1 METTNKREQS
11 HACMDSAEREGVRQS
26 QQFSNSIVDI
36 HYQQTGAAT
45 AVNPLGMREMQA
57 LAYEARNKRF
67 LLIKAP
73 PASGK
78 SRALMYIALDK
89 LVNQGIKKV
98 VVAVPEKSIGRSFK
112 NTNLMNGGFFA
123 NWEVPTYFNLTD
135 VKNEQDKK
143 GRFLEFFQ
151 HAKAQI
157 LVCAHATL
165 RNGMKELN
173 DDAFNDVLLAIDEFH
188 HTSADANSNLGDVV
202 RRVMNNSTGHIVAM
216 TGSYFRGDGIPVL
229 RAEDEAKFYPIT
241 YNYYQQLNGYKY
253 LKNLILGYHFYHGS
267 YLDHIGEVLDTHKKT
282 IIHIPSVN
290 QRASTGLGKYQE
302 TADIMKMIGTF
313 DHKDYNTG
321 IYYVKTEDGRMLKV
335 ADLVEDEQKERN
347 MVQGYLQNIKDRDD
361 VDIIIALGT
370 AKEGFD
376 WQWCE
381 MCLTVGVRG
390 SLTEVIQIIGRCTRD
405 SEGKETARFVNMIA
419 MPEAEQAEVKVAVND
434 FLKAITASLLM
445 EQVMAPSWKFKSIKD
460 EDDDNSDLTRTIV
473 VEGLKPL
480 SSEKTKTI
488 VESQLDDLKAAIL
501 QDDMMVKALSGST
514 TAETITQQIIPKII
528 RERYDLTD
536 EEVEEVRQRL
546 LLDTIIKGNDIVDE
560 KGNPI
565 STITDDD
572 DKPSEG
578 NRLIKIANRF
588 INIDK
593 LSINLIDTINPFQR
607 AYEVISKSVDA
618 KTLKLIQDTIAEQKY
633 EMTLEQAIIL
643 FKGPLKTY
651 VAEHNGK
658 IPSVDDPDPKVR
670 ELGVAYAKIWN
681 QKRRQLSGLEIGE

>member
-1 METTNKREQS
+1 MLKTENT
-11 HACMDSAEREGVRQS
+11 
-26 QQFSNSIVDI
+26 IVDI
-36 HYQQTGAAT
+36 HYQQTGTAT

-57 LAYEARNKRF
+57 MAYEHRNKRF

-78 SRALMYIALDK
+78 SRALMFIALDK
-89 LVNQGIKKV
+89 LQNQGLKRV

-123 NWEVPTYFNLTD
+123 NWAVPTYFNLTD

-143 GRFLEFFQ
+143 GRFIEFFRQ
-151 HAKAQI
+151 NGAKI

-165 RNGMKELN
+165 RNGMKELE
-173 DDAFNDVLLAIDEFH
+173 DEAFNDTLLAIDEFH

-216 TGSYFRGDGIPVL
+216 TGSYFRGDGVPVL
-229 RAEDEAKFYPIT
+229 RAEDEARFFPVT

-267 YLDHIGEVLDTHKKT
+267 YLDHIGEVLDTTKKT

-290 QRASTGLGKYQE
+290 ARSSTGLGKYTE
-302 TADIMKMIGTF
+302 TGEIMKVTGTVES
-313 DHKDYNTG
+313 KDYNTG
-321 IYYVKTEDGRMLKV
+321 IYHVRTTDDRLLKV
-335 ADLVEDEQKERN
+335 ADLVEDDQKERN
-347 MVQGYLQNIKDRDD
+347 MVQGYLQNIRHRDD

-405 SEGKETARFVNMIA
+405 CEGKETARFVNLIA
-419 MPEAEQAEVKVAVND
+419 MPDAEQAEVKVAVND

-445 EQVMAPSWKFKSIKD
+445 EQVMAPSWKFKTIKD
-460 EDDDNSDLTRTIV
+460 EDDGKGDLTHTIV

-488 VESQLDDLKAAIL
+488 VESQLDDLKAAVL

-514 TAETITQQIIPKII
+514 TAETITQHIIPKII
-528 RERYDLTD
+528 RERYPDLTD
-536 EEVEEVRQRL
+536 EEIEEVRQRL
-546 LLDTIIKGNDIVDE
+546 LLDTIIKGSDVVNE
-560 KGNPI
+560 KGEPI
-565 STITDDD
+565 SSIPSGGDDEE
-572 DKPSEG
+572 KSEG

-588 INIDK
+588 INIDQ
-593 LSINLIDTINPFQR
+593 LNINLIDTINPFQR

-633 EMTLEQAIIL
+633 DMTLEQAIIL
-643 FKGPLKTY
+643 FKGPLKGY
-651 VAEHNGK
+651 VAEHDGK
-658 IPSVDDPDPKVR
+658 LPSMDDPDPKVR
-670 ELGVAYAKIWN
+670 ELAVAYAKILN
-681 QKRRQLSGLEIGE
+681 QKRRHMSGLEIGE

>member
-1 METTNKREQS
+1 MLKTENT
-11 HACMDSAEREGVRQS
+11 
-26 QQFSNSIVDI
+26 IVDI
-36 HYQQTGAAT
+36 KYQQTGTAT

-57 LAYEARNKRF
+57 MAYEHRNKRF

-78 SRALMYIALDK
+78 SRALMFIALDK
-89 LVNQGIKKV
+89 LTNQGIKRV

-112 NTNLMNGGFFA
+112 NTNLMNSGFFA
-123 NWEVPTYFNLTD
+123 NWEVAPYFNLTD

-143 GRFLEFFQ
+143 GRFIEFFRQ
-151 HAKAQI
+151 NSAKI

-165 RNGMKELN
+165 RNGMKELE
-173 DDAFNDVLLAIDEFH
+173 DEAFNDTLLAIDEFH

-216 TGSYFRGDGIPVL
+216 TGSYFRGDGVPVL
-229 RAEDEAKFYPIT
+229 RAEDEARFFPVT

-267 YLDHIGEVLDTHKKT
+267 YLDRIGEVLDTRKKT

-290 QRASTGLGKYQE
+290 ARSSTGLGKYTE
-302 TADIMKMIGTF
+302 TGEIMKVIGTVES
-313 DHKDYNTG
+313 KDYNTG
-321 IYYVKTEDGRMLKV
+321 IYYVRTADGRLLKV
-335 ADLVEDEQKERN
+335 ADLVEDDQKERN
-347 MVQGYLQNIKDRDD
+347 LVQGYLQNIKHRDD

-405 SEGKETARFVNMIA
+405 CEGKETARFVNLIA
-419 MPEAEQAEVKVAVND
+419 MPDAEQAEVKVAVND

-445 EQVMAPSWKFKSIKD
+445 EQVMAPSWKFKTEKE
-460 EDDDNSDLTRTIV
+460 EDDGKGDLTHTIV

-488 VESQLDDLKAAIL
+488 VESQLDDLKAAVL

-514 TAETITQQIIPKII
+514 TAETITQHIIPKII
-528 RERYDLTD
+528 RERYPDLTA
-536 EEVEEVRQRL
+536 EEIEEVRQRL
-546 LLDTIIKGNDIVDE
+546 LLDTIIKGNDVVNE
-560 KGNPI
+560 KGEPI
-565 STITDDD
+565 PSIPSGGDDEE
-572 DKPSEG
+572 KSEG

-588 INIDK
+588 INIDQ

-633 EMTLEQAIIL
+633 DMTLEQAIIL
-643 FKGPLKTY
+643 FKGPLKEY
-651 VAEHNGK
+651 VATHDGK
-658 IPSVDDPDPKVR
+658 IPSMDDPDPRVR
-670 ELGVAYAKIWN
+670 ELAVAYAKIWN

>member
-1 METTNKREQS
+1 MIQT
-11 HACMDSAEREGVRQS
+11 
-26 QQFSNSIVDI
+26 SNSIVDI

-57 LAYEARNKRF
+57 LAYQARKKRF

-89 LVNQGIKKV
+89 LANQGIRKV

-112 NTNLMNGGFFA
+112 DTNLVNGGFFT
-123 NWEVPTYFNLTD
+123 NWIVPPYFNLTD

-143 GRFLEFFQ
+143 GRFIEFFQ
-151 HAKAQI
+151 NSRAQV

-165 RNGMKELN
+165 RNGMKELP
-173 DDAFNDVLLAIDEFH
+173 DDSFNNVLLAIDEFH

-229 RAEDEAKFYPIT
+229 RAEDEAKFFPIT

-253 LKNLILGYHFYHGS
+253 LKNLVLGYHFYHGS
-267 YLDHIGEVLDTHKKT
+267 YLDHIAEVLDTTKKT

-290 QRASTGLGKYQE
+290 QRAATGLGKYQE
-302 TADIMKMIGTF
+302 TAEIMKVIGTM
-313 DHKDYNTG
+313 DHKDHNTG
-321 IYYVKTEDGRMLKV
+321 IYYIKTSDGRMLKV

-347 MVQGYLQNIKDRDD
+347 MVQGYLQDIKHRDD

-405 SEGKETARFVNMIA
+405 CEGKKTARFVNMIA

-445 EQVMAPSWKFKSIKD
+445 EQVMAPSWKFKTEKD
-460 EDDDNSDLTRTIV
+460 HDDEPEEDLAHTIV

-488 VESQLDDLKAAIL
+488 VDSQLDDLKAAIL
-501 QDDMMVKALSGST
+501 QDDMVVKALSGST
-514 TAETITQQIIPKII
+514 TAETITQHLIPKVI
-528 RERYDLTD
+528 RERYPDLS
-536 EEVEEVRQRL
+536 EGEVEEVRQRV
-546 LLDTIIKGNDIVDE
+546 LLDTIIKGSDIVDE

-565 STITDDD
+565 STTPDDE

-578 NRLIKIANRF
+578 DRLLKIANRF

-593 LSINLIDTINPFQR
+593 LSINLVDTINPFQR

-618 KTLKLIQDTIAEQKY
+618 KTLKVIQDTIAEQKFD
-633 EMTLEQAIIL
+633 MTMEQAIKL
-643 FKGPLKTY
+643 FKGPLKKY
-651 VAEHNGK
+651 VAEHDGK
-658 IPSVDDPDPKVR
+658 MPLVDDPDPKVR
-670 ELGVAYAKIWN
+670 ELAVAYQKIKN
-681 QKRRQLSGLEIGE
+681 EKIRHMMGLDYEE

>member
-1 METTNKREQS
+1 M
-11 HACMDSAEREGVRQS
+11 
-26 QQFSNSIVDI
+26 F
-36 HYQQTGAAT
+36 
-45 AVNPLGMREMQA
+45 
-57 LAYEARNKRF
+57 
-67 LLIKAP
+67 
-73 PASGK
+73 
-78 SRALMYIALDK
+78 IALDK
-89 LVNQGIKKV
+89 LTNQGIKRV

-112 NTNLMNGGFFA
+112 NTNLMNSGFFA
-123 NWEVPTYFNLTD
+123 NWEVAPYFNLTD

-143 GRFLEFFQ
+143 GRFIEFFRQ
-151 HAKAQI
+151 NSAKI

-165 RNGMKELN
+165 RNGMKELE
-173 DDAFNDVLLAIDEFH
+173 DEAFNDTLLAIDEFH

-216 TGSYFRGDGIPVL
+216 TGSYFRGDGVPVL
-229 RAEDEAKFYPIT
+229 RAEDEARFFPVT

-267 YLDHIGEVLDTHKKT
+267 YLDRIGEVLDTRKKT

-290 QRASTGLGKYQE
+290 ARSSTGLGKYTE
-302 TADIMKMIGTF
+302 TGEIMKVIGTVES
-313 DHKDYNTG
+313 KDYNTG
-321 IYYVKTEDGRMLKV
+321 IYHVRTADGRLLKV
-335 ADLVEDEQKERN
+335 ADLVEDDQKERN
-347 MVQGYLQNIKDRDD
+347 LVQGYLQNIKHRDD

-405 SEGKETARFVNMIA
+405 CEGKETARFVNLIA
-419 MPEAEQAEVKVAVND
+419 MPDAEQAEVKVAVND

-445 EQVMAPSWKFKSIKD
+445 EQVMAPSWKFKTEKE
-460 EDDDNSDLTRTIV
+460 EDDGKGDLTHTIV

-488 VESQLDDLKAAIL
+488 VESQLDDLKAAVL

-514 TAETITQQIIPKII
+514 TAETITQHIIPKII
-528 RERYDLTD
+528 RERYPDLTA
-536 EEVEEVRQRL
+536 EEIEEVRQRL
-546 LLDTIIKGNDIVDE
+546 LIDTIIKGNNVVNE
-560 KGNPI
+560 KGEPI
-565 STITDDD
+565 PSIPSGGDDEE
-572 DKPSEG
+572 KSEG

-633 EMTLEQAIIL
+633 DMTLEQAIIL
-643 FKGPLKTY
+643 FKGPLKEY
-651 VAEHNGK
+651 VATHDGK
-658 IPSVDDPDPKVR
+658 IPSMDDPDPRVR
-670 ELGVAYAKIWN
+670 ELAVAYAKIWN

>member
-1 METTNKREQS
+1 MEKN
-11 HACMDSAEREGVRQS
+11 
-26 QQFSNSIVDI
+26 SNNFVDI
-36 HYQQTGAAT
+36 HYLQTGQAT
-45 AVNPLGMREMQA
+45 ATNELGMREMQA
-57 LAYEARNKRF
+57 LAYEKRDKRF

-78 SRALMYIALDK
+78 SRALMFIALDK
-89 LVNQGIKKV
+89 LEHQGIKKV

-112 NTNLMNGGFFA
+112 NTNLTGGGFFA
-123 NWEVPTYFNLTD
+123 DWKVASYFNLTD

-143 GRFLEFFQ
+143 GRFMEFFRQ
-151 HAKAQI
+151 NNAKVLI
-157 LVCAHATL
+157 CAHATL
-165 RNGMKELN
+165 RNGMKELP
-173 DDAFNDVLLAIDEFH
+173 DDSFNDVLLAIDEFH

-229 RAEDEAKFYPIT
+229 RAEDEARFYPVT

-253 LKNLILGYHFYHGS
+253 LKNLVLGYHFYHGS
-267 YLDHIGEVLDTHKKT
+267 YLDHIGEVLDTSKKT

-302 TADIMKMIGTF
+302 TAEIMKVIGTI
-313 DHKDYNTG
+313 DYKDYNTG
-321 IYYVKTEDGRMLKV
+321 IYYVRTDDGRMLKV

-347 MVQGYLQNIKDRDD
+347 MVQDYLQKMKSRDD
-361 VDIIIALGT
+361 MDIIIALGT

-381 MCLTVGVRG
+381 MCLTIGVRG

-405 SEGKETARFVNMIA
+405 SEGKETARFINMIA
-419 MPEAEQAEVKVAVND
+419 MPDAEQAEVKVAVND

-445 EQVMAPSWKFKSIKD
+445 EQVMAPSWKFKTLK
-460 EDDDNSDLTRTIV
+460 DDDEPNSDITHTIV

-480 SSEKTKTI
+480 SSDKTKTI

-501 QDDMMVKALSGST
+501 QDDMVVKALSGST
-514 TAETITQQIIPKII
+514 TAETITQHLIPKVI
-528 RERYDLTD
+528 RERYPELSDG
-536 EEVEEVRQRL
+536 EVEEVRQRV
-546 LLDTIIKGNDIVDE
+546 LLDTIVKGNDIVDE

-572 DKPSEG
+572 DRPSEG

-588 INIDK
+588 VNIDK
-593 LSINLIDTINPFQR
+593 LSINLIDSINPFQR

-618 KTLKLIQDTIAEQKY
+618 KTLKIIQDTIAEQKY
-633 EMTLEQAIIL
+633 DMTLEQAITL
-643 FKGPLKTY
+643 FKGPLKEY
-651 VAEHNGK
+651 VAAHDGK
-658 IPSVDDPDPKVR
+658 LPSMEDPDPKVR
-670 ELGVAYAKIWN
+670 ELAVAYAKILN
-681 QKRRQLSGLEIGE
+681 QKRRKLSGLEYEG

>member
-1 METTNKREQS
+1 MLKTENT
-11 HACMDSAEREGVRQS
+11 
-26 QQFSNSIVDI
+26 IVDI
-36 HYQQTGAAT
+36 KYQQTGTAT

-57 LAYEARNKRF
+57 LAYEHRSKRF

-78 SRALMYIALDK
+78 SRALMFIALDK
-89 LVNQGIKKV
+89 LQNQGIKRV

-112 NTNLMNGGFFA
+112 NTNLTNSGFFA
-123 NWEVPTYFNLTD
+123 NWEVASYFNLTD

-143 GRFLEFFQ
+143 GRFIEFFRQ
-151 HAKAQI
+151 NSAKI

-165 RNGMKELN
+165 RNGMKELE
-173 DDAFNDVLLAIDEFH
+173 DEAFNDTLLAIDEFH

-216 TGSYFRGDGIPVL
+216 TGSYFRGDGVPVL
-229 RAEDEAKFYPIT
+229 RAEDEARFFPVT

-267 YLDHIGEVLDTHKKT
+267 YLDRIGEVLDTTKKT

-290 QRASTGLGKYQE
+290 ARSSTGLGKYTE
-302 TADIMKMIGTF
+302 TGEIMKVIGTVES
-313 DHKDYNTG
+313 KDYNTG
-321 IYYVKTEDGRMLKV
+321 IYHVRTADGRLLKV
-335 ADLVEDEQKERN
+335 ADLVEDDQKERN
-347 MVQGYLQNIKDRDD
+347 MVQGYLQNIKHRDD

-381 MCLTVGVRG
+381 MCLTVDVRG

-405 SEGKETARFVNMIA
+405 CEGKETARFVNLIA
-419 MPEAEQAEVKVAVND
+419 MPDAEQAEVKVAVND

-445 EQVMAPSWKFKSIKD
+445 EQVMAPSWKFKTERE
-460 EDDDNSDLTRTIV
+460 EDDGKGDLTQTIV
-473 VEGLKPL
+473 VVGLKPL

-488 VESQLDDLKAAIL
+488 VESRLDDLKADVL
-501 QDDMMVKALSGST
+501 QNDMIVKALSGST
-514 TAETITQQIIPKII
+514 TAETITQHIIPKII
-528 RERYDLTD
+528 RERYPDLTD

-546 LLDTIIKGNDIVDE
+546 LLDTIVKGNDIVNE
-560 KGNPI
+560 KGEPI
-565 STITDDD
+565 SSLPTDDGD
-572 DKPSEG
+572 EEKSEG

-588 INIDK
+588 INIDQ

-618 KTLKLIQDTIAEQKY
+618 KTLKLIQDTIAEQKFD
-633 EMTLEQAIIL
+633 MTLEQAIIL
-643 FKGPLKTY
+643 FKGPLKGY
-651 VAEHNGK
+651 VAAHGGK
-658 IPSVDDPDPKVR
+658 IPSMDDPDPKVR
-670 ELGVAYAKIWN
+670 ELAVAYAKIWN
-681 QKRRQLSGLEIGE
+681 QKRRQMSGLEIGE

>member
-1 METTNKREQS
+1 ME
-11 HACMDSAEREGVRQS
+11 
-26 QQFSNSIVDI
+26 QFSDSIVDI
-36 HYQQTGAAT
+36 SYQQTGTAT
-45 AVNPLGMREMQA
+45 AVNALGMREMQA
-57 LAYEARNKRF
+57 LAYEHRNKRF

-78 SRALMYIALDK
+78 SRALMFIALDK
-89 LVNQGIKKV
+89 LEHQGIKKV

-112 NTNLMNGGFFA
+112 NTNLVNGGFFA
-123 NWEVPTYFNLTD
+123 NWEVPPYFNLTD

-143 GRFLEFFQ
+143 GRFKEFFLSSK
-151 HAKAQI
+151 AKV

-165 RNGMKELN
+165 RNATKELS
-173 DDAFNDVLLAIDEFH
+173 DDTFDDVLLAIDEFH

-229 RAEDEAKFYPIT
+229 RAEDEAKFYPVT

-290 QRASTGLGKYQE
+290 QRAATGLGKYQE
-302 TADIMKMIGTF
+302 TADIMKVVGTL

-321 IYYVKTEDGRMLKV
+321 IYYITTDDGRTLKV

-347 MVQGYLQNIKDRDD
+347 LVQGYLQNIKRADD

-405 SEGKETARFVNMIA
+405 CEGKDTARFVNMIA
-419 MPEAEQAEVKVAVND
+419 MPDAEQAEVKVAVND
-434 FLKAITASLLM
+434 FLKAISASLLM
-445 EQVMAPSWKFKSIKD
+445 EQVMAPSWKFKSVKD
-460 EDDDNSDLTRTIV
+460 EDDGKGDLTHTIV

-480 SSEKTKTI
+480 SSVKTQTI
-488 VESQLDDLKAAIL
+488 VESHLDDLKAAIL
-501 QDDMMVKALSGST
+501 QDDMVVKALSGST
-514 TAETITQQIIPKII
+514 TAETITQHLIPKVI
-528 RERYDLTD
+528 RERYPDLN
-536 EEVEEVRQRL
+536 EGEVEEVRQRV
-546 LLDTIIKGNDIVDE
+546 LLDTIIKGNDIVNE
-560 KGNPI
+560 KGEPI
-565 STITDDD
+565 SAIPNGNDDEQ
-572 DKPSEG
+572 PSEG

-618 KTLKLIQDTIAEQKY
+618 KTLKVIQDTIAEQKY
-633 EMTLEQAIIL
+633 DMTLEQAITL
-643 FKGPLKTY
+643 FKGPLKAY
-651 VAEHNGK
+651 VAAHDGK
-658 IPSVDDPDPKVR
+658 VPSVDDPDPKVR
-670 ELGVAYAKIWN
+670 ELAIALQKIKN
-681 QKRRQLSGLEIGE
+681 LKQRKLSGLEYEE

>member
-1 METTNKREQS
+1 M
-11 HACMDSAEREGVRQS
+11 
-26 QQFSNSIVDI
+26 
-36 HYQQTGAAT
+36 
-45 AVNPLGMREMQA
+45 NPLGMREMQA
-57 LAYEARNKRF
+57 LAYQHRDKRF

-89 LVNQGIKKV
+89 LAHQGIRKV

-112 NTNLMNGGFFA
+112 NTNLVSGGFFA
-123 NWEVPTYFNLTD
+123 NWEVPAYFNLTD

-143 GRFLEFFQ
+143 GRFKEFFA
-151 HAKAQI
+151 HNGAKV

-165 RNGMKELN
+165 RNAAKELE
-173 DDAFNDVLLAIDEFH
+173 DDTFNDVLLAIDEFH

-229 RAEDEAKFYPIT
+229 RAEDEARFFPIT

-253 LKNLILGYHFYHGS
+253 LKNLVLGYHFYHGS
-267 YLDHIGEVLDTHKKT
+267 YLDHIGEVLDTRRKT

-290 QRASTGLGKYQE
+290 QRAATGLGKYQE
-302 TADIMKMIGTF
+302 TAEIMKVIGTL

-321 IYYVKTEDGRMLKV
+321 IYFVRTPEGRILKV

-347 MVQGYLQNIKDRDD
+347 LVQGYLQNIKRADD

-405 SEGKETARFVNMIA
+405 CEGKETARFVNMIA

-445 EQVMAPSWKFKSIKD
+445 EQVMAPSWKFKTVKD
-460 EDDDNSDLTRTIV
+460 EDEGKGDLTHTVV
-473 VEGLKPL
+473 VEGLKPM

-488 VESQLDDLKAAIL
+488 VESQLDDLKAAVL
-501 QDDMMVKALSGST
+501 QNDVMVKALSGST
-514 TAETITQQIIPKII
+514 TAETITQHIIPKII
-528 RERYDLTD
+528 RERYPELTD
-536 EEVEEVRQRL
+536 GEVEEVRQRL
-546 LLDTIIKGNDIVDE
+546 LLDTIVKGNDIVNE
-560 KGNPI
+560 KGEPI
-565 STITDDD
+565 STIPSGNDDEQ
-572 DKPSEG
+572 PSEG

-618 KTLKLIQDTIAEQKY
+618 KTLKVIQDTIAEQKY
-633 EMTLEQAIIL
+633 DMTLEQAIIL
-643 FKGPLKTY
+643 FKGPLKGY
-651 VAEHNGK
+651 VAQHDGK
-658 IPSVDDPDPKVR
+658 LPSMDDPDSKVR
-670 ELGVAYAKIWN
+670 ELAVAYTKILN

>member
-1 METTNKREQS
+1 MEHNSNK
-11 HACMDSAEREGVRQS
+11 
-26 QQFSNSIVDI
+26 IVDI
-36 HYQQTGAAT
+36 HYLQTGKAT
-45 AVNPLGMREMQA
+45 ATNELGMREMQA
-57 LAYEARNKRF
+57 QAYLHRDKRF

-89 LVNQGIKKV
+89 LEHQGVKKV
-98 VVAVPEKSIGRSFK
+98 VVAVPEKSIGRSFR
-112 NTNLMNGGFFA
+112 NTNLTSGGFFA
-123 NWEVPTYFNLTD
+123 DWMVTPYFNLTD

-143 GRFLEFFQ
+143 GRFIEFFRQ
-151 HAKAQI
+151 NNAKV

-165 RNGMKELN
+165 RNGMKELP
-173 DDAFNDVLLAIDEFH
+173 DDSFNDVLLAIDEFH
-188 HTSADANSNLGDVV
+188 HTSADVNSNLGDVV

-229 RAEDEAKFYPIT
+229 RAEDEARFYPIT

-253 LKNLILGYHFYHGS
+253 LKNLVLGYHFYHGS
-267 YLDHIGEVLDTHKKT
+267 YLDHIGEVIDTRKKT

-302 TADIMKMIGTF
+302 TAEILKVIGTIEY
-313 DHKDYNTG
+313 KDYNTG
-321 IYYVKTEDGRMLKV
+321 VYYVKTDDGRMLKV

-347 MVQGYLQNIKDRDD
+347 MVQDYLQKMKSRDD
-361 VDIIIALGT
+361 MDIIIALGT

-381 MCLTVGVRG
+381 MCLTIGVRG

-405 SEGKETARFVNMIA
+405 CEGKETARFTNMIA

-445 EQVMAPSWKFKSIKD
+445 EQVMAPSWKFKTIKD
-460 EDDDNSDLTRTIV
+460 EKEPNEDFAHTIV

-480 SSEKTKTI
+480 SSVKTQTI

-501 QDDMMVKALSGST
+501 QDDMVVKALSGST
-514 TAETITQQIIPKII
+514 TAETITQHLIPKVI
-528 RERYDLTD
+528 RERYPELSDG
-536 EEVEEVRQRL
+536 EVEEVRQRV

-593 LSINLIDTINPFQR
+593 LSINLIDSINPFQR

-618 KTLKLIQDTIAEQKY
+618 KTLKIIQDTIAEQKY
-633 EMTLEQAIIL
+633 DMTLEQAIIL
-643 FKGPLKTY
+643 FKGPLKEY
-651 VAEHNGK
+651 VAAHDGK
-658 IPSVDDPDPKVR
+658 LPSMEDPDPKVR
-670 ELGVAYAKIWN
+670 ELAVAYAKILN
-681 QKRRQLSGLEIGE
+681 QKRRKLSGLEIGE

>member
-1 METTNKREQS
+1 ME
-11 HACMDSAEREGVRQS
+11 
-26 QQFSNSIVDI
+26 QFSDSIVDI
-36 HYQQTGAAT
+36 SYQQTGTAT
-45 AVNPLGMREMQA
+45 AVNALGMREMQA
-57 LAYEARNKRF
+57 LAYEHRNKRF

-78 SRALMYIALDK
+78 SRALMFIALDK
-89 LVNQGIKKV
+89 LEHQGIKKV

-112 NTNLMNGGFFA
+112 NTNLVNGGFFA
-123 NWEVPTYFNLTD
+123 NWEVPPYFNLTD

-143 GRFLEFFQ
+143 GRFKEFFLSSK
-151 HAKAQI
+151 AKV

-165 RNGMKELN
+165 RNATKELS
-173 DDAFNDVLLAIDEFH
+173 DDTFDDVLLAIDEFH

-229 RAEDEAKFYPIT
+229 RAEDEAKFYPVT

-290 QRASTGLGKYQE
+290 QRAATGLGKYQE
-302 TADIMKMIGTF
+302 TADIMKVVGTL

-321 IYYVKTEDGRMLKV
+321 IYYITTDDGRTLKV

-347 MVQGYLQNIKDRDD
+347 LVQGYLQNIKRADD

-405 SEGKETARFVNMIA
+405 CEGKDTARFVNMIA
-419 MPEAEQAEVKVAVND
+419 MPDAEQAEVKVAVND

-445 EQVMAPSWKFKSIKD
+445 EQVMAPSWKFKSVKD
-460 EDDDNSDLTRTIV
+460 EDDGKGDLTHTIV

-480 SSEKTKTI
+480 SSVKTQTI
-488 VESQLDDLKAAIL
+488 VESHLDDLKAAIL
-501 QDDMMVKALSGST
+501 QDDMVVKALSGST
-514 TAETITQQIIPKII
+514 TAETITQHLIPKVI
-528 RERYDLTD
+528 RERYPDLN
-536 EEVEEVRQRL
+536 EGEVEEVRQRV
-546 LLDTIIKGNDIVDE
+546 LLDTIIKGNDIVNE
-560 KGNPI
+560 KGEPI
-565 STITDDD
+565 SAIPNGNDDEQ
-572 DKPSEG
+572 PSEG

-618 KTLKLIQDTIAEQKY
+618 KTLKVIQDTIAEQKY
-633 EMTLEQAIIL
+633 DMTLEQAITL
-643 FKGPLKTY
+643 FKGPLKAY
-651 VAEHNGK
+651 VAAHDGK
-658 IPSVDDPDPKVR
+658 VPSVDDPDPKVR
-670 ELGVAYAKIWN
+670 ELAIALQKIKN
-681 QKRRQLSGLEIGE
+681 LKQRKLSGLEYEE

>member
-1 METTNKREQS
+1 MEQ
-11 HACMDSAEREGVRQS
+11 H
-26 QQFSNSIVDI
+26 SNNIVDI
-36 HYQQTGAAT
+36 HYLQTGQAT
-45 AVNPLGMREMQA
+45 ATDKLGMREMQA
-57 LAYEARNKRF
+57 LAYEHRDKRF

-78 SRALMYIALDK
+78 SRALMFIALDK
-89 LVNQGIKKV
+89 LANQGLKRVI
-98 VVAVPEKSIGRSFK
+98 VAVPEKSIGRSFK
-112 NTNLMNGGFFA
+112 NTNLTKSGFFA
-123 NWEVPTYFNLTD
+123 DWKVAPYFNLTD

-143 GRFLEFFQ
+143 GRFIEFFRQ
-151 HAKAQI
+151 SSARI

-165 RNGMKELN
+165 RNGMKELE
-173 DDAFNDVLLAIDEFH
+173 DEVFNDTLLAIDEFH

-202 RRVMNNSTGHIVAM
+202 RRVMNNSSGHIVAM

-229 RAEDEAKFYPIT
+229 RAEDEARFFPIT

-267 YLDHIGEVLDTHKKT
+267 YLDHIDEVLDTHKKT

-290 QRASTGLGKYQE
+290 QRAATGLGKYQE
-302 TADIMKMIGTF
+302 TSEIMKAIGTL

-321 IYYVKTEDGRMLKV
+321 IYYVRTDDGRILKV
-335 ADLVEDEQKERN
+335 ADLVEDDQKERN
-347 MVQGYLQNIKDRDD
+347 MVQDYLQRMKHRDD
-361 VDIIIALGT
+361 MDIIIALGT

-381 MCLTVGVRG
+381 MCLTIGVRG

-405 SEGKETARFVNMIA
+405 CEGKETARFVNMIA

-445 EQVMAPSWKFKSIKD
+445 EQVMAPSWKFKTVKEENEPG
-460 EDDDNSDLTRTIV
+460 EDLARTIV

-480 SSEKTKTI
+480 SSVKTKTI

-501 QDDMMVKALSGST
+501 QDDMVVKALSGST
-514 TAETITQQIIPKII
+514 TAETITQHLIPKVI
-528 RERYDLTD
+528 RERYPELNDG
-536 EEVEEVRQRL
+536 EVEEVRQRV

-565 STITDDD
+565 GTITDDEEQ
-572 DKPSEG
+572 PSEG

-618 KTLKLIQDTIAEQKY
+618 KTLKIIQDTIAEQKY
-633 EMTLEQAIIL
+633 DMTLEQAITL
-643 FKGPLKTY
+643 FKGPLKEY
-651 VAEHNGK
+651 VAAHDGK
-658 IPSVDDPDPKVR
+658 VPSVDDPDPKVR
-670 ELGVAYAKIWN
+670 ELGVAL
-681 QKRRQLSGLEIGE
+681 QKMKNLKQRKLSGLEYEG

>member
-1 METTNKREQS
+1 MLKTENT
-11 HACMDSAEREGVRQS
+11 
-26 QQFSNSIVDI
+26 IVDI
-36 HYQQTGAAT
+36 KYQQTGTAT
-45 AVNPLGMREMQA
+45 AVNPFGMREMQA
-57 LAYEARNKRF
+57 MAYEHRNKRF

-78 SRALMYIALDK
+78 SRALMFIALDK
-89 LVNQGIKKV
+89 LQNQGLKRV

-112 NTNLMNGGFFA
+112 NTNLTNGGFFA
-123 NWEVPTYFNLTD
+123 NWAVPTYFNLTD

-143 GRFLEFFQ
+143 GRFIEFFRQ
-151 HAKAQI
+151 NGAKI

-165 RNGMKELN
+165 RNGMKELE
-173 DDAFNDVLLAIDEFH
+173 DEAFNDTLLAIDEFH

-216 TGSYFRGDGIPVL
+216 TGSYFRGDGVPVL
-229 RAEDEAKFYPIT
+229 RAEDEARFFPVT

-267 YLDHIGEVLDTHKKT
+267 YLDRIGEVLDTTKKT

-290 QRASTGLGKYQE
+290 ARSSTGLGKYTE
-302 TADIMKMIGTF
+302 TGEIMKVIGTVES
-313 DHKDYNTG
+313 KDYNTG
-321 IYYVKTEDGRMLKV
+321 IYHVRTADGRLLKV
-335 ADLVEDEQKERN
+335 ADLVEDDQKERN
-347 MVQGYLQNIKDRDD
+347 MVQGYLQNIKHRDD

-405 SEGKETARFVNMIA
+405 CEGKETARFVNLIA
-419 MPEAEQAEVKVAVND
+419 MPDAEQAEVKVAVND

-445 EQVMAPSWKFKSIKD
+445 EQVMAPSWKFKIIKD
-460 EDDDNSDLTRTIV
+460 EDDGKGDLAHTIV

-488 VESQLDDLKAAIL
+488 VESQLDDLKAAVL
-501 QDDMMVKALSGST
+501 QNDMMIKALSGST
-514 TAETITQQIIPKII
+514 TAETITQHIIPKII
-528 RERYDLTD
+528 RERYPELTD
-536 EEVEEVRQRL
+536 EEIEEVRQRL
-546 LLDTIIKGNDIVDE
+546 LLDTIIKGNDIVNE
-560 KGNPI
+560 KGEPI
-565 STITDDD
+565 SSIPNSGDDEE
-572 DKPSEG
+572 KSEG

-588 INIDK
+588 INIDQ

-633 EMTLEQAIIL
+633 DMTLEQAIIL
-643 FKGPLKTY
+643 FKGPLKEY
-651 VAEHNGK
+651 VAEHDGK
-658 IPSVDDPDPKVR
+658 LPSMDDPDPKVR
-670 ELGVAYAKIWN
+670 ELAVAYAKILN